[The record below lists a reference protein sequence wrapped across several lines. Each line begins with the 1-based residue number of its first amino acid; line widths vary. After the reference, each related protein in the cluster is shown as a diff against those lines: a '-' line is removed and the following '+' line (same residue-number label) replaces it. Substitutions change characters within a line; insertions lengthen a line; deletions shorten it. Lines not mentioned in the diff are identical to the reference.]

1 MPRLTTCVLKRC
13 RQLGRL
19 PTRFTWAVHV
29 QTSSAR
35 GFCSSIAMPAALP
48 LANQPPCRLSWNA
61 VPTVQKKKVESRRKR
76 RQSEHCGPSDAGH
89 RVHPCNLRVRGYP
102 PCGRGGNRIQ
112 GVRKPPYGKPRR
124 VFCAG
129 PSGSCASSAKAA
141 RALNRAALE
150 TN

>member
-35 GFCSSIAMPAALP
+35 GFCSSIAMPAAP
-48 LANQPPCRLSWNA
+48 LWPISLHVGLAGTLSPP
-61 VPTVQKKKVESRRKR
+61 VQKKRVESRRKR

-89 RVHPCNLRVRGYP
+89 RVQPCNLRVRGYP